1 MQTKL
6 PIYTTSSTS
15 HLDLGKFRSSRP
27 WEVETAIDREL
38 AMVSL
43 GFVVG
48 AAAAAVV
55 GAAVSL
61 LLWPVA
67 APVAAPV
74 VMMKG
79 PGAAGHLISRVAFE
93 ANPKLYYYL
102 LRTAAAA

>member
-61 LLWPVA
+61 LLWPG
-67 APVAAPV
+67 AAPV

-79 PGAAGHLISRVAFE
+79 PGAAGLLISRVAFE